1 MRKMQIPFRS
11 IKEQIHIVNELNRII
26 KIKDKT
32 TVKYNLE
39 QISKEQTLKG
49 IFVKE
54 LLDQMNEE
62 NKEQIL
68 ESIYIGLALM

>member
-1 MRKMQIPFRS
+1 MAIFGQGP
-11 IKEQIHIVNELNRII
+11 
-26 KIKDKT
+26 
-32 TVKYNLE
+32 
-39 QISKEQTLKG
+39 SK
-49 IFVKE
+49 KE

>member
-1 MRKMQIPFRS
+1 MNILLIEDNLS
-11 IKEQIHIVNELNRII
+11 II
-26 KIKDKT
+26 KGI
-32 TVKYNLE
+32 KYNLE